1 MGLLILVSSPEI
13 APYDL
18 RRLKRFFSTLQY
30 RKLAAGRSQA
40 MVLGLLAS
48 QSSRVHRLET
58 QIGVSDSENPEKMGA
73 GSGVLQIYQYLG
85 DSCEFESRFFFKKK
99 KLVNTPKLNFFFHP
113 KETIAKENSVNQCL
127 SNLR

>member
-18 RRLKRFFSTLQY
+18 RHLTRFFFQSCSIGSWRRDALKLWFLGFWSLSHPGYRLK
-30 RKLAAGRSQA
+30 
-40 MVLGLLAS
+40 
-48 QSSRVHRLET
+48 T

-85 DSCEFESRFFFKKK
+85 DSCEFMSLVFFK
-99 KLVNTPKLNFFFHP
+99 
-113 KETIAKENSVNQCL
+113 
-127 SNLR
+127 NL

>member
-18 RRLKRFFSTLQY
+18 RRLTRFFSKWSIGSWQRDALKLWFLGFWPLSHPGY
-30 RKLAAGRSQA
+30 RLK
-40 MVLGLLAS
+40 
-48 QSSRVHRLET
+48 T

-85 DSCEFESRFFFKKK
+85 DSWEFESHFF
-99 KLVNTPKLNFFFHP
+99 
-113 KETIAKENSVNQCL
+113 
-127 SNLR
+127 